1 MSLSTNQL
9 LPSGKLLVE
18 EIISHRQRC
27 KRHLLPQVRPTHGVI
42 KGIMIAVYI
51 AHVSDE
57 LFAQGMQ

>member
-1 MSLSTNQL
+1 MSLSASQM

-27 KRHLLPQVRPTHGVI
+27 KRRLLPRVRPTHGVI
-42 KGIMIAVYI
+42 KSMMIAVYI

-57 LFAQGMQ
+57 LFAQGMR